1 MRESEITDDAFN
13 DVKIGDRFN
22 LNRIFFEFNSYELLT
37 VSYAE
42 LDRLYEIIESKPN
55 LRIEIR
61 GHTDNIGSSSYNK
74 TLSVKRAAAVYEYLI
89 EKGVDKSRMKY
100 RGFGNKVPIA
110 DNETDEG
117 RLLNRRVEIIIVGL

>member
-1 MRESEITDDAFN
+1 M
-13 DVKIGDRFN
+13 
-22 LNRIFFEFNSYELLT
+22 
-37 VSYAE
+37 
-42 LDRLYEIIESKPN
+42 ESKRN
-55 LRIEIR
+55 LEIKIA
-61 GHTDNIGSSSYNK
+61 GNTDNIGRSSYNK